1 MRIYDGRDSFYQW
14 DSNQKVVH
22 NFKVGDEVHFFNMR
36 QATALTVRAY
46 QLNNEVVADVPNILL
61 QSSYPIYIYWMN
73 LDSNGQFTKEEFTIS
88 VNQRPKPS
96 GYIYTETE
104 VLSYEYLD
112 ARIDEIEKNGVSSE
126 QISNAVEDYL
136 EKNPITGGASQEEV
150 AQIHKNKE
158 DIEKLNT
165 DKLDA
170 SKLPEAVNNALAQ
183 AKASGEFDGKDGND
197 YVLTDA
203 DKQEIAEMVEIPEG
217 GTVSDEQIASAVED
231 YMAEHPVTGGG
242 GLTTEQINALDNM
255 FKVCAFT
262 KADVSAE
269 YNAFCTAFGI
279 EGGIVPDE
287 PDEPDTEITL
297 SAILATYGG
306 GDVVVGTALN
316 DLTGIVVTA
325 IYSDGTS
332 EAVTGYTLSGTIA
345 EGENTITVS
354 YGGKTT
360 TFTVVGVSA
369 ETGVS
374 NETTWTDG
382 VAYTYTSVKNE
393 YVENGEF
400 KAYNEWDRT
409 PYLYCEGASKIRV
422 TVAVASSMATS
433 IGIYN
438 AFYDENKV
446 FLRRPLTE
454 EENTKINEVGAFVE
468 IEVPANAVYFIA
480 SKQRA
485 VISGEGSNPP
495 YLTYTPYE

>member
-1 MRIYDGRDSFYQW
+1 M
-14 DSNQKVVH
+14 
-22 NFKVGDEVHFFNMR
+22 
-36 QATALTVRAY
+36 ALTF
-46 QLNNEVVADVPNILL
+46 LTNEDLGRCLTGSGAPTTATVGAVGALYMDTDTGTLYKCTAVAD
-61 QSSYPIYIYWMN
+61 
-73 LDSNGQFTKEEFTIS
+73 
-88 VNQRPKPS
+88 
-96 GYIYTETE
+96 
-104 VLSYEYLD
+104 
-112 ARIDEIEKNGVSSE
+112 
-126 QISNAVEDYL
+126 
-136 EKNPITGGASQEEV
+136 GA
-150 AQIHKNKE
+150 H
-158 DIEKLNT
+158 T
-165 DKLDA
+165 W
-170 SKLPEAVNNALAQ
+170 ALAE
-183 AKASGEFDGKDGND
+183 SSNNSSPNGN
-197 YVLTDA
+197 
-203 DKQEIAEMVEIPEG
+203 
-217 GTVSDEQIASAVED
+217 
-231 YMAEHPVTGGG
+231 
-242 GLTTEQINALDNM
+242 GLTTEQITALDNM

-269 YNAFCTAFGI
+269 YNAFCAAFGI

-287 PDEPDTEITL
+287 PDEPDTEKTL
-297 SAILATYGG
+297 SAILATYSG

-345 EGENTITVS
+345 EGENTITVG

-400 KAYNEWDRT
+400 KAYDAWDRT

-422 TVAVASSMATS
+422 TVAFASSMATS

-454 EENTKINEVGAFVE
+454 EENTKISEAGSFVE

-485 VISGEGSNPP
+485 VISGDGVNPP